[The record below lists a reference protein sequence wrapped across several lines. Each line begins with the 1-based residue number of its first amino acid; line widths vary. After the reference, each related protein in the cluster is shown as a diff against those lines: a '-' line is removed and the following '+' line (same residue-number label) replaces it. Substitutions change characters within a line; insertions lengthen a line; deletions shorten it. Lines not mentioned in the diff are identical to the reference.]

1 VSRVPRFREHLKT
14 GFTAEAATAA
24 TFRAY
29 AARAE
34 KSGRPK
40 LAQKWSDLAREKDAL
55 AILQLEATQLLGDD
69 STCLRNAI
77 AEENYENDVL
87 YPKMIRDL
95 GGETAKTFQNVVKAQ
110 QEHLQNLEELRDS
123 LQSSE
128 GDV

>member
-1 VSRVPRFREHLKT
+1 MSRVPRFREHLKI
-14 GFTAEAATAA
+14 GFTAEATTAA
-24 TFRAY
+24 SYRAY

-34 KSGRPK
+34 KSGRPN
-40 LAQKWSDLAREKDAL
+40 LAQKWLELASQKDFL
-55 AILQLEATQLLGDD
+55 AVLQLEATESLGDAA
-69 STCLRNAI
+69 TCLRNAI

-95 GGETAKTFQNVVKAQ
+95 EGEPARVLQKVVEAQ
-110 QEHLQNLEELRDS
+110 LQHLGDLEQLQGS

>member
-1 VSRVPRFREHLKT
+1 MSRVPRFREHLKT

-34 KSGRPK
+34 ESGRPN
-40 LAQKWSDLAREKDAL
+40 LAQKWLDLAAQKDTL
-55 AILQLEATQLLGDD
+55 AVLQLEASGTMSDAKT
-69 STCLRNAI
+69 SLRDAV

-95 GGETAKTFQNVVKAQ
+95 DGEPVKVFQEVVEAQ
-110 QEHLQNLEELRDS
+110 REHLKNLEQMRAA
-123 LQSSE
+123 LQASE
-128 GDV
+128 GDI